1 MLFFVSQCFNFFR
14 NFFLGELAE
23 FRGWFWNFIIF
34 EISKVFEILEDWQS
48 RRLEDAVRLVEEPAG
63 GRVCRRAGI
72 RAGIRWFVA
81 RRLEVGELEAQRL
94 DGRER
99 LEVGVELG
107 VVGLRRA
114 GAVAVGGGRGADRA
128 ELRAVVEHPL
138 RRVHRRRPRRRR
150 RRTALHELLEAA
162 AESRRRRRK
171 LEVIFRKKILLEIIF
186 LWGEIENI
194 ILGGNIK
201 K

>member
-1 MLFFVSQCFNFFR
+1 MCCFLSHNAIFSAYFCLFFWANWR
-14 NFFLGELAE
+14 NFEVGFGISL
-23 FRGWFWNFIIF
+23 FF
-34 EISKVFEILEDWQS
+34 SKVFEILEDWQS

-63 GRVCRRAGI
+63 GRVRRAG
-72 RAGIRWFVA
+72 AGIRWFVA
-81 RRLEVGELEAQRL
+81 GRLEIGELEAQRL

-114 GAVAVGGGRGADRA
+114 GAVAVGGGGGADRA
-128 ELRAVVEHPL
+128 ELRMVVEHPL

-150 RRTALHELLEAA
+150 RSTALHELLEAA

-171 LEVIFRKKILLEIIF
+171 LFRNHF
-186 LWGEIENI
+186 GDHSR
-194 ILGGNIK
+194 GPAVC
-201 K
+201 